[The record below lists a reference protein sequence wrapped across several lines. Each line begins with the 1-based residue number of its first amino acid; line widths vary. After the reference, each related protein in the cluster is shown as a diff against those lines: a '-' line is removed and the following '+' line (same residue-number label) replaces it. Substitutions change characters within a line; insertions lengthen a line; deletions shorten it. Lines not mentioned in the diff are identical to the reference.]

1 MAFFDS
7 VIDFFSS
14 LFSSSSGQKADLKKI
29 EHYLKN
35 HEPSIYKNEMLLPS
49 FGEAFFTLYK
59 HTKLIGRILDTTLFS
74 ENKNKVEK
82 CINLLFCSGLDEEG
96 RTLFHDLEFENRKE
110 VCIEENNS
118 SAIYETQKK
127 QIEKM
132 LHSFQK
138 SIFLQI
144 EKTLRHL
151 TLLKDLCDFN
161 YVTCIRYFNNN
172 FSPERP
178 VSSNDFLPVQFQIAE
193 QSLLDFYYI
202 SADFEITSLEAKALS
217 FLLKMSDLPY
227 DEEHQRAIT
236 IDLQKIL
243 GVIKKILSSNN
254 ILTIVKLIKKD
265 TSISLE
271 NHSYNEKYLE
281 QFLLRLKKHYE
292 MDTLRLRTEVKNSVV
307 SHYVTDLF
315 GEKSLAKLSGYD
327 AETNQMLIE
336 HDTKSF
342 QWIQP
347 IEIFKTFF
355 NHYFTE
361 EIRALL
367 NDLVVEGFFNNPEHK
382 TEISSALLSG
392 LDIVNQLEEFEA
404 LFKEGATYDKNKI
417 KNIFYSE
424 IRDNE
429 AYNGLS
435 LYIDEI
441 NQKVFRFLQDSVN
454 AFLELYQTLDKIFID
469 SKKSHQ
475 TYIINVNLLFH
486 SARNKDAYFML
497 ESYFPYWKKF
507 LDIMTN
513 YVIIKWAEN

>member
-1 MAFFDS
+1 MNFLDS

-14 LFSSSSGQKADLKKI
+14 LFSSNTGQKADLKKI
-29 EHYLKN
+29 EHYLKS
-35 HEPSIYKNEMLLPS
+35 HDPAIYKNEMLLPT

-59 HTKLIGRILDTTLFS
+59 HTKLIGKILDSTIFS

-96 RTLFHDLEFENRKE
+96 RKLFHDLEFENRKE
-110 VCIEENNS
+110 ICIEENNS
-118 SAIYETQKK
+118 SNIYELQKK

-138 SIFLQI
+138 PIFLQI
-144 EKTLRHL
+144 EKTLQHL

-161 YVTCIRYFNNN
+161 YVTCIRYFNSN
-172 FSPERP
+172 FAPEKP
-178 VSSNDFLPVQFQIAE
+178 VSGNDFLPVQFQVAE

-202 SADFEITSLEAKALS
+202 SADFEITSLEARALS
-217 FLLKMSDLPY
+217 FLLKLSGVPY
-227 DEEHQRAIT
+227 DEEHQRSIT

-243 GVIKKILSSNN
+243 GVLKKILSSGVILN
-254 ILTIVKLIKKD
+254 IERLIRKD
-265 TSISLE
+265 TTITLE
-271 NHSYNEKYLE
+271 KNTYNQRYLE
-281 QFLLRLKKHYE
+281 TFLLRLKKHYE

-307 SHYVTDLF
+307 SHYITDLF
-315 GEKSLAKLSGYD
+315 GEKPLAKVAGYD
-327 AETNQMLIE
+327 SDTNQILIE

-347 IEIFKTFF
+347 IEIFKTFI
-355 NHYFTE
+355 NQYFTE
-361 EIRALL
+361 DVRALL
-367 NDLVVEGFFNNPEHK
+367 NDLIVEGFFNNPEYK
-382 TEISSALLSG
+382 TEIASALLSG
-392 LDIVNQLEEFEA
+392 LDIVNQLADFEA
-404 LFKEGATYDKNKI
+404 LFKEGASYDKNKI
-417 KNIFYSE
+417 KSIFYAE
-424 IRDNE
+424 IRDND
-429 AYNGLS
+429 AYSGIS

-454 AFLELYQTLDKIFID
+454 AFLELYKTLDKIFID

-486 SARNKDAYFML
+486 SARNKDAYFVL

-513 YVIIKWAEN
+513 YVIIKWAES